1 MTERLI
7 PHRAVRHMLGD
18 CSAMH
23 VWRLLHDERHQ
34 HLTFPRP
41 AKINGRLYW
50 RAADIE
56 RWIRRQVEAAGR

>member
-1 MTERLI
+1 
-7 PHRAVRHMLGD
+7 MLGD